1 MNEVTEENKIIVS
14 DMLKRLSEIR
24 EDVSWRV
31 NNSYTED
38 LDKTV
43 LEILIFEA
51 NQQTARIA
59 YRLEDG
65 NVINYWYKSLEKR
78 IPVHIV
84 DLMLDILSFEM
95 N

>member
-14 DMLKRLSEIR
+14 DMLKRLTEIR
-24 EDVSWRV
+24 EDLSWRV

-38 LDKTV
+38 LDITV
-43 LEILIFEA
+43 LEILIFEK

-65 NVINYWYKSLEKR
+65 NVISYWYKSLEKR
-78 IPVHIV
+78 TPVHIL

-95 N
+95 A

>member
-14 DMLKRLSEIR
+14 DMLKRLSELR
-24 EDVSWRV
+24 DDVSWRV

-65 NVINYWYKSLEKR
+65 NVISYWYKSIEKR

-95 N
+95 D

>member
-14 DMLKRLSEIR
+14 DMLKRLSELR
-24 EDVSWRV
+24 KDVSWRV

-38 LDKTV
+38 LDNTV
-43 LEILIFEA
+43 LEILIFEG
-51 NQQTARIA
+51 NQQTGRIA

-65 NVINYWYKSLEKR
+65 NVINYRYKSLEKR
-78 IPVHIV
+78 LPVDIV
-84 DLMLDILSFEM
+84 DLMLDVLSFEM